1 MLSIKFGITGL
12 HLLMSDFKI
21 VKLLGAPVEI
31 NFPGNINY
39 TGAYSN
45 VTAYATGDAVS
56 YLGSSYVALGAT
68 TGNIPTNTSFWQL
81 LAEKG
86 NTGPAGPSGTSTF
99 TALTDVPSSYSG
111 QALKT
116 VRVNAGA
123 TGLEFTTAVDTDEK
137 VKVSSNDTTAKYL
150 EDAITVSHGTNA
162 STVLAKTTLNDGGDE
177 DVQIQFDISKVN
189 LSLANNTTSDFAS
202 KSYADAKVDDSITNG
217 VTTIA
222 PSQNAVFDALA
233 TKEPSISS
241 GTTSQY
247 FRGDKTFQT
256 LDKSAVGL
264 GSVDNTSDISKP
276 ISTATQNALNLI
288 TNVIWTGD
296 YNNGTT
302 YTVGQGVMYNGASFR
317 MVIAIGAAGY
327 PPVAYP
333 ANWLQ
338 VTDYVSPNDIGLG
351 SVDNTS
357 DADKPISNLTATALS
372 NKVSYS
378 DMQKTQLAYVSPS
391 GSNTTGDGSFAR
403 PYLTIAY
410 AISNTSD
417 GATIFL
423 LPGLYTEAT
432 VIIPAGT
439 GSRAFRGFSAN
450 ATELQNG
457 ISHTANASNINFN
470 FDSININSATLDETA
485 ATNGFI
491 YFTKCWFSVT
501 RVDNNPNVVF
511 TSTESNVNS
520 ATLSGSSNVFN
531 EALVL
536 GVIVCDGGF
545 NVFENCKFVTTLQA
559 QGATTIRMLDC
570 ESFGIASFV
579 NGTIV
584 SGNTPAWE
592 VDLSTE
598 YLGGF
603 TGAVTKTILA
613 NISTALGFT
622 PENVANK
629 STNTSLGTSDTLYPS
644 QNAVKIYADT
654 AISTAITNHEA
665 APDPHPQYT
674 TNIQSI
680 VNALIFG

>member
-1 MLSIKFGITGL
+1 MGILHIVQLAADPTLAPTGIG
-12 HLLMSDFKI
+12 HHW
-21 VKLLGAPVEI
+21 V
-31 NFPGNINY
+31 N
-39 TGAYSN
+39 
-45 VTAYATGDAVS
+45 
-56 YLGSSYVALGAT
+56 T
-68 TGNIPTNTSFWQL
+68 TTKQTWISV
-81 LAEKG
+81 
-86 NTGPAGPSGTSTF
+86 GTSSVADWKKVNNDAITPAASAF
-99 TALTDVPSSYSG
+99 TDLTDVPSSYTGQSG
-111 QALKT
+111 NA
-116 VRVNAGA
+116 VRVNVGA
-123 TGLEFTTAVDTDEK
+123 SGLEFYTPVTTDER

-150 EDAITVSHGTNA
+150 EDAIVVSHGTNA
-162 STVLAKTTLNDGGDE
+162 STVLAKTTLNDGADE
-177 DVQIQFDISKVN
+177 DVQIQFDVSKVD
-189 LSLANNTTSDFAS
+189 LSAANNTTSDFAS
-202 KSYADAKVDDSITNG
+202 KAYADAKVADAINDGT
-217 VTTIA
+217 TTIA

-233 TKEPSISS
+233 LKENIAN
-241 GTTSQY
+241 
-247 FRGDKTFQT
+247 K
-256 LDKSAVGL
+256 
-264 GSVDNTSDISKP
+264 
-276 ISTATQNALNLI
+276 ATDL
-288 TNVIWTGD
+288 
-296 YNNGTT
+296 
-302 YTVGQGVMYNGASFR
+302 
-317 MVIAIGAAGY
+317 
-327 PPVAYP
+327 
-333 ANWLQ
+333 
-338 VTDYVSPNDIGLG
+338 VSP
-351 SVDNTS
+351 DNIKYPTTLAVS
-357 DADKPISNLTATALS
+357 TDLS

-378 DMQKTQLAYVSPS
+378 DMQKTALAYVSPS

-432 VIIPAGT
+432 VIIPPGT

-457 ISHTANASNINFN
+457 ISHTANASNINFS

-501 RVDNNPNVVF
+501 RVDNNPNIVF

-520 ATLSGSSNVFN
+520 ATLSGSNNVFN

-536 GVIVCDGGF
+536 GAIVCNGGF

-559 QGATTIRMLDC
+559 QGATTVRMLDC

-584 SGNTPAWE
+584 STNTPVWE

-603 TGAVTKTILA
+603 TGSVTKTILA

-622 PENVANK
+622 PEDVANK

-644 QNAVKIYADT
+644 QNAVKVYSD
-654 AISTAITNHEA
+654 TAITNHEA
-665 APDPHPQYT
+665 AADPHPQYT
-674 TNIQSI
+674 TDIESI
-680 VNALIFG
+680 VKALIFG